1 VKVKR
6 RRGRGRRRERKEVTR
21 GVTKTEGRGRV
32 MVWKEARGGAK
43 PGRLGPEEVQL
54 EREIR
59 SSLTP
64 QLLPMG
70 RRMGAGVARPGEE

>member
-1 VKVKR
+1 
-6 RRGRGRRRERKEVTR
+6 
-21 GVTKTEGRGRV
+21 